1 MVDLTLIFHETLAN
15 PNNLYTAA
23 DPERLIFISELISTA
38 YLNNDN
44 VSRKEAANQL
54 ETMQTAS
61 VTIHLQELFQ
71 IIFNLNVQ
79 NSALEERVIIYTSA
93 LLRKIMNF
101 EKLNDPI
108 IIIRLIGLNIL
119 CLLKEN
125 LLLKNKM
132 KLSVALEYLINI
144 SKLIET
150 KSQVI
155 LVVLNFLETYL
166 KIEDNFSKTLTKMLI
181 VKVMIHQIFENNSIT
196 QKFFSIF
203 HHVLQN
209 LKNSIAL
216 LILNI
221 SNNQNTHNFEFLN
234 ENLEIAILVTDVI
247 SILFQKSLN
256 DIEYKHQ
263 LKGFLQNKE
272 CLEIFMSIL
281 LIQVKNDGVNIVTFG
296 PNDDVINAINN
307 IKYNILH
314 ASNILHHYFMGNE
327 ENYQGIINGKENE
340 FPHYITFNES
350 ILKNLISQFKLLY
363 CTEKLLNE
371 NRKALEVLSFQ
382 PLKKLVFF

>member
-1 MVDLTLIFHETLAN
+1 MADLTLIFHETLAN

-23 DPERLIFISELISTA
+23 DPKRLIFISELISTA

-44 VSRKEAANQL
+44 LTRKEAEKQL
-54 ETMQTAS
+54 ETMQKES
-61 VTIHLQELFQ
+61 VTLHLQELFQ

-132 KLSVALEYLINI
+132 KLSVALEYLINLP
-144 SKLIET
+144 KLIEV

-155 LVVLNFLETYL
+155 LAVLNFLETYL

-203 HHVLQN
+203 NHVLQN
-209 LKNSIAL
+209 LKSSIAL
-216 LILNI
+216 LIINI
-221 SNNQNTHNFEFLN
+221 SNNQNIQFLN

-263 LKGFLQNKE
+263 LKGFLENKE

-281 LIQVKNDGVNIVTFG
+281 LIQIKNDGINIVTLG
-296 PNDDVINAINN
+296 PNDDVVNAINN

-327 ENYQGIINGKENE
+327 ENYEGIINGKENE
-340 FPHYITFNES
+340 FPHYIAFNES
-350 ILKNLISQFKLLY
+350 ILKNIISQFKLLY
-363 CTEKLLNE
+363 CNEKLLNE
-371 NRKALEVLSFQ
+371 NRKSLEVISLNFY
-382 PLKKLVFF
+382 KNKFF